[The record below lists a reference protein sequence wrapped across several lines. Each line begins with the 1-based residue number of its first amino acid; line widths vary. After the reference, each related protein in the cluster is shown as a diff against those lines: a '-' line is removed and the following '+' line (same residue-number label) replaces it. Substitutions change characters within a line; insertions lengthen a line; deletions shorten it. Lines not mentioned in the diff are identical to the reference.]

1 MKLTESNLKDFIKQE
16 IKEHIINEGLLD
28 FFTQKDKKLKEIKKL
43 YGEFKNKKGVYQEVL
58 DNLDFVKG
66 LIRPKH
72 NVDTQGLGEQYKEIT
87 ELIHFFLSQSLY
99 NIENHARMEFS
110 KYVESLIQEK
120 QTTDTEE
127 YNEKE
132 EKALQVLEDVKTLYY
147 RYNEMLSSVD
157 EYCFTSK
164 TVIRFVQNSDDI
176 LKRLQAFYK
185 KTLAL

>member
-1 MKLTESNLKDFIKQE
+1 MKLTESNLKDFIKQQ
-16 IKEHIINEGLLD
+16 IKECLINEGIFD
-28 FFTQKDKKLKEIKKL
+28 FLKPKDKKLSTIKKL
-43 YGEFKNKKGVYQEVL
+43 YGEFKNKKGIYQEVL

-87 ELIHFFLSQSLY
+87 DLMHFFLSQSLY

-110 KYVESLIQEK
+110 KYAESLIQEK
-120 QTTDTEE
+120 QTTYTEE

-132 EKALQVLEDVKTLYY
+132 EKALQVLEEVKTLYY
-147 RYNEMLSSVD
+147 RYNEMLSRVD

-176 LKRLQAFYK
+176 LNRLQAFYK